1 MQVRNDVIL
10 MFKDKKQTDFVTYR
24 KTQLNCIVRKQPTGT
39 KNAFIII

>member
-24 KTQLNCIVRKQPTGT
+24 KTQLI
-39 KNAFIII
+39 A